1 VQVNADYF
9 SWSHDGKYVYLT
21 TAGAG
26 SVFARVR
33 VPDGHQI
40 ESLASL
46 KDVRLFNGAFGT
58 WTGIAPDDSLL
69 ALEDTSVDEIY
80 ALDLQSP

>member
-1 VQVNADYF
+1 MNAAYF
-9 SWSHDGKYVYLT
+9 SWSHDGKYIYLT
-21 TAGAG
+21 TAGAE

-33 VPDGHQI
+33 VPDEHHI

-46 KDVRLFNGAFGT
+46 KNVRLFNGTFGT

-69 ALEDTSVDEIY
+69 VLEDTSTDEIY

>member
-1 VQVNADYF
+1 VQVNAAYF
-9 SWSHDGKYVYLT
+9 SWSHDGKYIYLT
-21 TAGAG
+21 TAGAE

-33 VPDGHQI
+33 VPDEHHI
-40 ESLASL
+40 ESLESL
-46 KDVRLFNGAFGT
+46 KDVRLFNGTFGT

-69 ALEDTSVDEIY
+69 VLEDTSTDEIY